1 MEKWVNVKNILAWI
15 NHGQRICCLSFPFSC
30 FINAL
35 VLLGETRWI
44 SNTFEE
50 INDMVR
56 AQHAKGLKVSLPV
69 WMKRDFM
76 YVDREQ
82 REKECINAFLRAC
95 IETKFFPF
103 DLAASKSTPT
113 ARMTTATGSFI
124 CLNCVR
130 LFLDG
135 ISVLREEVSQS
146 RCKYWLNRMYLW
158 TFCTCSQ
165 EVLIKLPT
173 VGSAAY

>member
-1 MEKWVNVKNILAWI
+1 
-15 NHGQRICCLSFPFSC
+15 
-30 FINAL
+30 
-35 VLLGETRWI
+35 
-44 SNTFEE
+44 
-50 INDMVR
+50 
-56 AQHAKGLKVSLPV
+56 
-69 WMKRDFM
+69 
-76 YVDREQ
+76 
-82 REKECINAFLRAC
+82 
-95 IETKFFPF
+95 
-103 DLAASKSTPT
+103 
-113 ARMTTATGSFI
+113 MTTATGSFI